1 MHAVRMNTERL
12 RPRLRAI
19 QGGETG
25 PARVLSD
32 AELLEGIARGDQRVA
47 GQLYRQLLPAVEA
60 SLIRVLGRRDP
71 EHEDLVQVA
80 FEQIVMTLS
89 THRYAGACSL
99 KTWASS
105 IAGHVALKSIRTR
118 TRRRRWFGGFVEP
131 EVVEQRRSQ
140 ASDAEQ
146 QLSSRRELNRL
157 KRELAGLSPAKAEA
171 LLLHDVLGHSLGEI
185 AAMTGSSVAAAQSR
199 LSRGRRELMARF
211 ETAQTRDEKTGGA
224 R

>member
-1 MHAVRMNTERL
+1 MHVVCMSSEPV

-19 QGGETG
+19 QGGESG
-25 PARVLSD
+25 NPAGALTD
-32 AELLEGIARGDQRVA
+32 AELLAGIASGDQRVA
-47 GQLYRQLLPAVEA
+47 GQLYRQLLPAVEG

-80 FEQIVMTLS
+80 FEQIILTLS
-89 THRYAGACSL
+89 RHRYAGACSL

-131 EVVEQRRSQ
+131 EFVEQRRSQ
-140 ASDAEQ
+140 APDAEQ
-146 QLSSRRELNRL
+146 QLTDRRTLDQL
-157 KRELAGLSPAKAEA
+157 KQELAGLSPSKAEA
-171 LLLHDVLGHSLGEI
+171 LLLHDVLGHGLGEI
-185 AAMTGSSVAAAQSR
+185 AAMTGVSVAAAQSR
-199 LSRGRRELMARF
+199 VSRGRRELMARF
-211 ETAQTRDEKTGGA
+211 DSDKPGRS